1 MTPRNIV
8 VLLFIIF
15 HIFANSESS
24 IVKLNNGGYEDIV
37 IAINPNVKE
46 DLQIIENIKDMVKE
60 ATSFLF
66 DATGKRLFIR
76 NAKILIPVSW
86 SAKNYS
92 RPKTETYDK
101 ADIII
106 SDPTMKYADDPYTQ
120 QYGGC
125 GDPGQYI
132 HLTPNFMTDDTL
144 ISVYGPRG
152 RVFVHEWAHLRW
164 GVFDEYSLDNPFYI
178 GGNLKVEATRCSADI
193 YGEYK
198 IQKCEGTSCRVTTC
212 NYDPITGLYEKG
224 CVYIPDQRQFAK
236 ESLMYMQALPE
247 VTKFCDESNH
257 NPEAPNMQ
265 NRMCNSRSIWDVIM
279 TSNDTKDTPPNP
291 GLTIP
296 VPTFTVLQF
305 SERVVTLVLDTSGSM
320 SNFNR
325 IQRLYQ
331 AAEVFLIQIIETG
344 SFAGMVTFSNS
355 AIIKSNLIQ
364 IKSDVERQQ
373 LKGLL
378 PTVGNGGTN
387 ICSGLLAGIQ
397 VNNRRSGS
405 SNGTEVVLLSDGED
419 NYDTRLCFPQIIESG
434 VIVHVIFLGSAEEP
448 RLKEIVQTT
457 GGTVYLATDNTNLNA
472 QGLIDA
478 FSAISASDGDITKQ
492 SIQLESTASSLLP
505 SKCLDGAVYIDR
517 TVGNDTFFLV
527 TWQTGVPNINLESP
541 SGITYTAAN
550 FVSDNTA
557 KSSRLAL
564 PGTAEIGPWNYSL
577 CNSRN
582 SAEVLGLVVN
592 SKASDVKVSPI
603 VVNAHMNQDVNQY
616 PNPMVIY
623 ASVSQGLM
631 PVTGAKVTA
640 IIEPVTGPIVTLEL
654 MDNGAGPDIIKNDG
668 VYSKYFIQFSAN
680 GRYSL
685 KVRVENN
692 IKGKSRLAL
701 PKNRAL
707 YVPGFIVNGTIVMN
721 PPRPEIS
728 DDDLNV
734 GEFSRTASGGSFL
747 VSNVPSGP
755 QPDIYK
761 PDKINDLEATIVDD
775 TIVLSWT
782 ATGDDLDQGNVTSY
796 DLRMNLNPSDLR
808 TNFNGSTSINIS
820 SLNPLPSGSRETFS
834 FVPENIVIKNGTIL
848 YFALVA
854 TDKAAQRSEVSN
866 IAQAAL
872 VIPPTPAPTTITTTT
887 ESSTTVTR
895 PRTDPPAGDN
905 SDKLNITEITLIVC
919 GAVVLICIII
929 SITICIVHVH
939 CTKKNSNPQVRV

>member
-1 MTPRNIV
+1 MTPRNILSL
-8 VLLFIIF
+8 VLVFYIV
-15 HIFANSESS
+15 ANSESS
-24 IVKLNNGGYEDIV
+24 MVKLNNGGYEDIV
-37 IAINPNVKE
+37 IAINPKVKE
-46 DLQIIENIKDMVKE
+46 DLQIIENIKDMVRE
-60 ATSFLF
+60 ATGFLF
-66 DATGKRLFIR
+66 DATEKRLFIR
-76 NAKILIPVSW
+76 NVKILVPLSW
-86 SAKNYS
+86 SANNYGK
-92 RPKTETYDK
+92 PKLETYDK
-101 ADIII
+101 ADIFIA
-106 SDPTMKYADDPYTQ
+106 DPNVKYADDPYTQ

-152 RVFVHEWAHLRW
+152 RVFVHEWSHLRW

-178 GGNLKVEATRCSADI
+178 AGNLKVEATRCSVDI
-193 YGEYK
+193 YGESK
-198 IQKCEGTSCRVTTC
+198 IQKCQGTSCKVTSC
-212 NYDPITGLYEKG
+212 NFDPITGLYEEG
-224 CVYIPDQRQFAK
+224 CVYIPDQKQFAK
-236 ESLMYMQALPE
+236 ESLMYMQALPT
-247 VTKFCDESNH
+247 VTKFCDASNH

-279 TSNDTKDTPPNP
+279 TSNDIESTQPNP

-296 VPTFTVLQF
+296 DPTFTVLQF

-320 SNFNR
+320 GGSNR
-325 IQRLYQ
+325 IGRLYQ
-331 AAEVFLIQIIETG
+331 AATVFILQIIETD
-344 SFAGMVTFSNS
+344 SYAGMVTFSSS

-364 IKSDVERQQ
+364 IQNGDAQRQQ
-373 LKGLL
+373 LQRLV
-378 PTVGNGGTN
+378 PTVASGGTH

-397 VNNRRSGS
+397 VNKGRPGGS
-405 SNGTEVVLLSDGED
+405 SHGTEVVLLSDGED
-419 NYDTRLCFPQIIESG
+419 NYDTRLCFQQIIESG

-457 GGTVYLATDNTNLNA
+457 GGKVFLATDNIGLNA

-478 FSAISASDGDITKQ
+478 FSAIKASDGVITKQ
-492 SIQLESTASSLLP
+492 SIQLESTALSLQP
-505 SKCLDGAVYIDR
+505 SKCLDGAVYIDK

-564 PGTAEIGPWNYSL
+564 PGTAEIGPWHYSL
-577 CNSRN
+577 CNSR
-582 SAEVLGLVVN
+582 SSTEVLGLVVN
-592 SKASDVKVSPI
+592 SKASDENVSPI
-603 VVNAHMNQDVNQY
+603 VVKAHMNQDINQY

-623 ASVSQGLM
+623 ASVSQGMM
-631 PVTGAKVTA
+631 PVTGAKITA
-640 IIEPVTGPIVTLEL
+640 IIEPVSGPIVTLEL
-654 MDNGAGPDIIKNDG
+654 LDNGAGSDIIKNDG

-692 IKGKSRLAL
+692 IKGKARLVL

-747 VSNVPSGP
+747 VSNVPTGP
-755 QPDIYK
+755 RPDIYK

-775 TIVLSWT
+775 RIVLSWT
-782 ATGDDLDQGNVTSY
+782 ATGDDLDQGNATNY

-808 TNFNGSTSINIS
+808 TNFNGSTSIDIS
-820 SLNPLPSGSRETFS
+820 SHIPLPAGSRETFS

-854 TDKAAQRSEVSN
+854 TDKAAQRSDVSN

-887 ESSTTVTR
+887 T
-895 PRTDPPAGDN
+895 PRTDLPS
-905 SDKLNITEITLIVC
+905 SDSSDGLNITVMTLIIC
-919 GAVVLICIII
+919 GSIILICIIT
-929 SITICIVHVH
+929 SITVCIVS
-939 CTKKNSNPQVRV
+939 CNRKKSNPQVRV

>member
-1 MTPRNIV
+1 M
-8 VLLFIIF
+8 
-15 HIFANSESS
+15 
-24 IVKLNNGGYEDIV
+24 VKLNNGGYEDIV
-37 IAINPNVKE
+37 IAINPNIKE
-46 DLQIIENIKDMVKE
+46 DLQIIENIKNMVEE
-60 ATSFLF
+60 ATGLLF
-66 DATGKRLFIR
+66 DATGKRFFIR
-76 NAKILIPVSW
+76 NVKILIPDSW
-86 SAKNYS
+86 SARNYS

-106 SDPTMKYADDPYTQ
+106 ADPTLKYADDPYTL

-125 GDPGQYI
+125 GKPGQYI
-132 HLTPNFMTDDTL
+132 HLTPNFMTDDSL

-178 GGNLKVEATRCSADI
+178 GGNHKVEATRCSADI

-198 IQKCEGTSCRVTTC
+198 IQKCQGTTCKVTSC
-212 NYDPITGLYEKG
+212 NFDPITGLYEKG
-224 CVYIPDQRQFAK
+224 CVFVPQQKQFVK
-236 ESLMYMQALPE
+236 ESLMYMQALPD
-247 VTKFCDESNH
+247 VTQFCNESNH
-257 NPEAPNMQ
+257 NTEAPNMQ

-279 TSNDTKDTPPNP
+279 TSNDTKNTPPNP

-296 VPTFTVLQF
+296 VPTFTLLQF

-320 SNFNR
+320 ANFNR
-325 IQRLYQ
+325 IERLYQ
-331 AAEVFLIQIIETG
+331 AADVFLTQIIETG
-344 SFAGMVTFSNS
+344 SYAGMVTFST
-355 AIIKSNLIQ
+355 AAVIKSNLIQ
-364 IKSDVERQQ
+364 IQGDAERQK

-378 PTVGNGGTN
+378 PVKGIGGTD
-387 ICSGLLAGIQ
+387 ICKGLLAGIQ
-397 VNNRRSGS
+397 VNKGRFGS
-405 SNGTEVVLLSDGED
+405 SHGTEVLLLSDGED
-419 NYDTRLCFPQIIESG
+419 NYDTNLCFQQIIESG

-448 RLKEIVQTT
+448 KLKEIVKTT
-457 GGTVYLATDNTNLNA
+457 GGTIYLATDDTTGNA
-472 QGLIDA
+472 QDLIDA
-478 FSAISASDGDITKQ
+478 FSAISASDGVITKQ
-492 SIQLESTASSLLP
+492 SIQLESLSSSLTP
-505 SKCLDGAVYIDR
+505 SKCLEGAVYIDR

-541 SGITYTAAN
+541 SGITYNATH

-577 CNSRN
+577 CNSRS

-592 SKASDVKVSPI
+592 SKASDENVSPI
-603 VVNAHMNQDVNQY
+603 VVNAHMNQDINQY

-623 ASVSQGLM
+623 VSVSQGMM

-654 MDNGAGPDIIKNDG
+654 LDNGAGSDIIKNDG

-692 IKGKSRLAL
+692 KKGKSRLAL

-721 PPRPEIS
+721 PPRNETE
-728 DDDLNV
+728 DEDLSIE
-734 GEFSRTASGGSFL
+734 EFSRTASGGSFL
-747 VSNVPSGP
+747 VSNVPTGP

-775 TIVLSWT
+775 RIVLSWT
-782 ATGDDLDQGNVTSY
+782 ATGDDLDQGNATNY
-796 DLRMNLNPSDLR
+796 DLRMNLNPIDLR

-820 SLNPLPSGSRETFS
+820 LHVPLPAGSRETFS

-854 TDKAAQRSEVSN
+854 SDKVAQHSDVSN

-872 VIPPTPAPTTITTTT
+872 VIPPTPAPTTPP
-887 ESSTTVTR
+887 TTVTGS
-895 PRTDPPAGDN
+895 RTDPPAGGS
-905 SDKLNITEITLIVC
+905 SDKFNVREITLIVC
-919 GAVVLICIII
+919 GAAVLFCVII
-929 SITICIVHVH
+929 
-939 CTKKNSNPQVRV
+939 